1 VQRDLPDV
9 GFARLDVRAQQP
21 VVLDRASADHR
32 AENLP
37 RARRRSFVPV
47 PLREI
52 ESADDPDALGD
63 IATTRQHFWIA
74 GGLEACGLEGS
85 RQTR

>member
-1 VQRDLPDV
+1 
-9 GFARLDVRAQQP
+9 
-21 VVLDRASADHR
+21 VLA
-32 AENLP
+32 

-52 ESADDPDALGD
+52 ESADDPDAFGD

-74 GGLEACGLEGS
+74 GGLDA
-85 RQTR
+85 